1 MRWRPLQKWPF
12 SRGVPTMAPLE
23 GQLLDDM
30 SRRLDNTLTV
40 TPLIVSYNTYSNN
53 FTGRNTIAQ
62 SVLLLNL
69 KK

>member
-1 MRWRPLQKWPF
+1 
-12 SRGVPTMAPLE
+12 MAPLE